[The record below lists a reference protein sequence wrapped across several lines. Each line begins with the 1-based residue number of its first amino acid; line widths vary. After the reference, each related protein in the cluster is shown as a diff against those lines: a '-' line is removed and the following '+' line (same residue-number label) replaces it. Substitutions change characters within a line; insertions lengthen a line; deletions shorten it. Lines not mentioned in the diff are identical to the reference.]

1 MSNSEDKDWFVACS
15 DEEKYTSTGSEK
27 GKLKWT
33 PEPEIMIQL
42 FEQIDKGQKEGN
54 TLYLT
59 ESNLNLEWKCP
70 GRRPPTP
77 SDDSDMDDEESI
89 DDAELKSR
97 LKERTGRFYIGDK
110 RSDTAENATGH
121 MGNLKAWGKTVATR
135 ARDTTSLVAIRK
147 WERLQWT

>member
-77 SDDSDMDDEESI
+77 SDDSDMDDEYE
-89 DDAELKSR
+89 
-97 LKERTGRFYIGDK
+97 
-110 RSDTAENATGH
+110 
-121 MGNLKAWGKTVATR
+121 GKTLYFHKNFNEVVKIAPK
-135 ARDTTSLVAIRK
+135 I
-147 WERLQWT
+147 LQYLLF

>member
-54 TLYLT
+54 CLYLT

-77 SDDSDMDDEESI
+77 SDDSDMDDEYE
-89 DDAELKSR
+89 
-97 LKERTGRFYIGDK
+97 
-110 RSDTAENATGH
+110 
-121 MGNLKAWGKTVATR
+121 GKT
-135 ARDTTSLVAIRK
+135 LYFHK
-147 WERLQWT
+147 KFN